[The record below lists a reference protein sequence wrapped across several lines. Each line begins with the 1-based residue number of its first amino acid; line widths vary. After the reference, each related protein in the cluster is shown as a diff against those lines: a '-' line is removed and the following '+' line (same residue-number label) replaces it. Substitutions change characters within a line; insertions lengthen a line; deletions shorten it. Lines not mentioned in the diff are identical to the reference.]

1 MAAAGPG
8 LLGPLAVGQLL
19 PEEAENAVKVKG
31 PEGRFGHAGRNGA
44 KTQLGEAWVCL
55 EEGPR
60 KGEEAREPR
69 GREGSDAGGEAVPG
83 GARTTLVL
91 KAGLPRPSGTSRS
104 LASSSALS
112 GWTASMKSCS
122 RCGPS
127 ASQTISL

>member
-1 MAAAGPG
+1 MLAAQ
-8 LLGPLAVGQLL
+8 QLQQRVVL
-19 PEEAENAVKVKG
+19 THTCGVEGAEGVRRRQPV
-31 PEGRFGHAGRNGA
+31 
-44 KTQLGEAWVCL
+44 
-55 EEGPR
+55 
-60 KGEEAREPR
+60 EPR

-91 KAGLPRPSGTSRS
+91 KAGLPRPSVTSRS